1 MTQLEQA
8 KKGVTTEEITTVAAN
23 EGLPAALVGERVAA
37 GQIVIPA
44 NSNRR
49 GKIVGIGKGLRTKVN
64 ASIGSSTDIADIAM
78 EVNKAEIAE
87 KYGADTLMDLSVGGD
102 IPGIRRAV
110 MDAISLPVGTV
121 PLYEAFALAI
131 EKYGAAVNM
140 PAELLFEVTEKQ
152 CQEGV
157 GFMAIHCG
165 INRKTVEMLRKQHY
179 RYGGLVS
186 KGGSYMVAWME
197 HNHKENPL
205 YEHFDRVV
213 EILKKYDTVLS
224 LGNGF
229 RAGAIHD
236 ATDRVQIQE
245 LLINCELAE
254 IGREAGCQTMVEG
267 PGHVPIDEIE
277 ANIIMEKRMSGESPF
292 YMLGPITT
300 DIAPGYDH
308 ITAAIG
314 AALSSSYGA
323 DFICYVTPSEH
334 LGLPFPED
342 VREGVIASR
351 IAAHIGDMIKHRERH
366 ADKEMSKARRDMKWD
381 TQFSLAIDP
390 ERMGEIKRKRGDSD
404 EHSCTMCGKFCAND
418 ILRGMFAADLAG
430 TDKA

>member
-1 MTQLEQA
+1 MTQLERAA
-8 KKGVTTEEITTVAAN
+8 KGEITAEIRAVAES
-23 EGLPAALVGERVAA
+23 EGIDPEIVRDHVAK
-37 GQIVIPA
+37 GKVVIPA
-44 NSNRR
+44 NKNRT
-49 GKIVGIGKGLRTKVN
+49 KKLTGIGKGLRTKIN
-64 ASIGSSTDIADIAM
+64 ASIGSSTDIADIKM
-78 EVNKAEIAE
+78 EVEKAVVAE

-102 IPGIRRAV
+102 IYGIRKAV
-110 MDAISLPVGTV
+110 LDAISLPVGTV

-140 PAELLFEVTEKQ
+140 PAELLFEITEKQ
-152 CQEGV
+152 CAEGV

-197 HNHKENPL
+197 HNNKENPL
-205 YEHFDRVV
+205 YEHYDRVV
-213 EILKKYDTVLS
+213 EIMKKYDAVLS

-254 IGREAGCQTMVEG
+254 VGREMGCQTMVEG
-267 PGHVPIDEIE
+267 PGHVPINEIE
-277 ANIIMEKRMSGESPF
+277 ANIIMEKKMSGESPF

-300 DIAPGYDH
+300 DVAPGYDH

-314 AALSSSYGA
+314 ASLSSAFGA

-342 VREGVIASR
+342 VREGVIASK
-351 IAAHIGDMIKHRERH
+351 IAAHIGDMIKYKDNQK
-366 ADKEMSKARRDMKWD
+366 DKLMSKARRDMQWQQ
-381 TQFSLAIDP
+381 QFELCIDP
-390 ERMGEIKRKRGDSD
+390 ERAREIKAKRGNGSD
-404 EHSCTMCGKFCAND
+404 HSCTMCGKFCAND
-418 ILRGMFAADLAG
+418 ILKDMFRKDMIG
-430 TDKA
+430 SDKE

>member
-1 MTQLEQA
+1 MTQLERAA
-8 KKGVTTEEITTVAAN
+8 KGEITEEIKAVGAAEGIDHETVRN
-23 EGLPAALVGERVAA
+23 NMSSGK
-37 GQIVIPA
+37 IVIPA
-44 NSNRR
+44 NRNRR
-49 GKIVGIGKGLRTKVN
+49 QNIVGIGKGLRTKVN
-64 ASIGSSTDIADIAM
+64 ASIGTSTDIADIRM
-78 EVNKAEIAE
+78 EVEKAKIAE
-87 KYGADTLMDLSVGGD
+87 RYGADTLMDLSVGGD
-102 IPGIRRAV
+102 IAGIRRAV
-110 MDAISLPVGTV
+110 MDAISLPIGTV
-121 PLYEAFALAI
+121 PLYEAFAVAI

-140 PAELLFEVTEKQ
+140 PAELLFEITEKQ
-152 CQEGV
+152 CEEGV
-157 GFMAIHCG
+157 AFMAIHCG

-197 HNHKENPL
+197 HNNRENPL
-205 YEHFDRVV
+205 YEHFDRVA
-213 EILKKYDTVLS
+213 EILKKHDTVLS

-254 IGREAGCQTMVEG
+254 TGREMGCQTMVEG
-267 PGHVPIDEIE
+267 PGHIPINEIE
-277 ANIIMEKRMSGESPF
+277 ANIIMEKKMSGESPF

-351 IAAHIGDMIKHRERH
+351 IAAHVGDMIKHKNLH
-366 ADKEMSKARRDMKWD
+366 TDKVMSKARRDMQWS
-381 TQFSLAIDP
+381 TQFSLAIDE
-390 ERMGEIKRKRGDSD
+390 ERAREIKAKRGNGD

-418 ILRGMFAADLAG
+418 ILHGMFERDMEG
-430 TDKA
+430 SDKK

>member
-1 MTQLEQA
+1 MTQLERA
-8 KKGVTTEEITTVAAN
+8 AGKEITEEIKTVGSA
-23 EGLPAALVGERVAA
+23 EGVDHETIRKHVAS
-37 GQIVIPA
+37 GKIVIPA
-44 NSNRR
+44 NRNRR
-49 GKIVGIGKGLRTKVN
+49 QNIVGIGKGLRTKVN
-64 ASIGSSTDIADIAM
+64 ASIGTSTDIANIRM
-78 EVNKAEIAE
+78 EVEKARIAE
-87 KYGADTLMDLSVGGD
+87 RHGADTLMDLSVGGD
-102 IPGIRRAV
+102 IAGIRKAI
-110 MDAISLPVGTV
+110 MDAIRLPIGTV
-121 PLYEAFALAI
+121 PLYEAFAIAI
-131 EKYGAAVNM
+131 EQYGAAVNM
-140 PAELLFEVTEKQ
+140 PAELLFEITEKQ
-152 CQEGV
+152 CEEGV
-157 GFMAIHCG
+157 AFMAIHCG

-197 HNHKENPL
+197 HNNKENPL

-213 EILKKYDTVLS
+213 EILKKHDTVLS

-236 ATDRVQIQE
+236 ASDRVQIQE

-254 IGREAGCQTMVEG
+254 TGREMGCQTMVEG
-267 PGHVPIDEIE
+267 PGHIPINEIE
-277 ANIIMEKRMSGESPF
+277 ANIIMEKKMSGESPF

-351 IAAHIGDMIKHRERH
+351 IAAHVGDMIKHKNMH
-366 ADKEMSKARRDMKWD
+366 ADKVMSKARRDMQWS
-381 TQFSLAIDP
+381 TQFSLAID
-390 ERMGEIKRKRGDSD
+390 EGRAREIKAKRGNGD

-418 ILRGMFAADLAG
+418 ILHGMFERDMEG
-430 TDKA
+430 SDKK

>member
-1 MTQLEQA
+1 MTQLERA
-8 KKGVTTEEITTVAAN
+8 ANGEVTEEIKTVGTS
-23 EGLPAALVGERVAA
+23 EGIDVELVRQYVAS
-37 GQIVIPA
+37 GKLVIPA
-44 NSNRR
+44 NRNRR
-49 GKIVGIGKGLRTKVN
+49 RRVVGIGKGLRTKVN
-64 ASIGSSTDIADIAM
+64 ASIGTSTDIADSAM
-78 EVNKAEIAE
+78 EVEKAIVAE

-102 IPGIRRAV
+102 IAGIRKAV
-110 MDAISLPVGTV
+110 MDAISLPIGTV

-140 PAELLFEVTEKQ
+140 PAELLFEITEKQ
-152 CQEGV
+152 CEEGV
-157 GFMAIHCG
+157 AFMAIHCG

-197 HNHKENPL
+197 HNNKENPL

-213 EILKKYDTVLS
+213 SILKKHDTVLS

-236 ATDRVQIQE
+236 STDRVQIQE

-254 IGREAGCQTMVEG
+254 LGREQGCQTMVEG
-267 PGHVPIDEIE
+267 PGHIPINEIE
-277 ANIIMEKRMSGESPF
+277 ANIIMEKKMSGESPF

-351 IAAHIGDMIKHRERH
+351 IAAHIGDMIKHKNMS
-366 ADKEMSKARRDMKWD
+366 ADKAMAKARRDMSWE
-381 TQFSLAIDP
+381 TQFSLCIDA
-390 ERMGEIKRKRGDSD
+390 ERAREIKAKRGNGSD
-404 EHSCTMCGKFCAND
+404 HSCTMCGKFCAND
-418 ILRGMFAADLAG
+418 ILKGIFEKDMAG
-430 TDKA
+430 SDKR

>member
-1 MTQLEQA
+1 MTQLERA
-8 KKGVTTEEITTVAAN
+8 ARGEVTGEIKTVGEN
-23 EGLPAALVGERVAA
+23 EGVNVELVREYVAS
-37 GQIVIPA
+37 GKLVIPA
-44 NSNRR
+44 NKNRKQR
-49 GKIVGIGKGLRTKVN
+49 TVGIGKGLRTKVN
-64 ASIGSSTDIADIAM
+64 ASIGTSTDIADIRM
-78 EVNKAEIAE
+78 EVEKAKIAE
-87 KYGADTLMDLSVGGD
+87 RYGADTLMDLSVGGD
-102 IPGIRRAV
+102 IAGIRKAV
-110 MDAISLPVGTV
+110 MDSISLPIGTV
-121 PLYEAFALAI
+121 PLYEAFAMAI

-140 PAELLFEVTEKQ
+140 PAELLFEITEKQ
-152 CQEGV
+152 CEEGV
-157 GFMAIHCG
+157 AFMAIHCG

-197 HNHKENPL
+197 HNNKENPL
-205 YEHFDRVV
+205 YEHFDRVAA
-213 EILKKYDTVLS
+213 ILKKHDTVLS

-236 ATDRVQIQE
+236 STDRVQIQE

-254 IGREAGCQTMVEG
+254 IGRETGCQTMVEG
-267 PGHVPIDEIE
+267 PGHIPINEIE

-314 AALSSSYGA
+314 AALSSSFGA

-351 IAAHIGDMIKHRERH
+351 IAAHVGDMIKHKNMN
-366 ADKEMSKARRDMKWD
+366 ADKIMAKARRDMRWD
-381 TQFSLAIDP
+381 TQFSLCIDA
-390 ERMGEIKRKRGDSD
+390 ERAREIKTRRGNGSD
-404 EHSCTMCGKFCAND
+404 HSCTMCGRFCAND
-418 ILRGMFAADLAG
+418 ILKGIFEKDMAG
-430 TDKA
+430 SDKK